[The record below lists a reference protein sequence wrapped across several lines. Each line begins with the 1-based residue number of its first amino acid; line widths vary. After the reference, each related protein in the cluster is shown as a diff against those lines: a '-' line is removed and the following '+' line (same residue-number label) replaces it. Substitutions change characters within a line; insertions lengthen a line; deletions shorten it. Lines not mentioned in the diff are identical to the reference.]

1 MNKDKELVC
10 IEICIDKLWNIEK
23 EELKNKVVSM
33 LNEFT
38 NIFSGIIYGS
48 DISADK
54 LQLKQH
60 NIYFMKIYFV
70 FSNAKQIKITESI
83 FNICIWRKQKTE
95 VIEESICCDDNDYIR
110 VGMRKQ
116 VPCIEYEEL
125 VETLYFDCNIKNL
138 ILQYIDKYIKF
149 NQINVNKNIINYGG
163 IILLHGPPGTGKSTL
178 MKGISHKISIRII
191 NCSKYKNVE
200 IFEIKSE
207 WILSKWHGESAK
219 NIDKIINIIKNNNN
233 SQENIFNIIIFD
245 EIESFVGCRK
255 SNMNKLLDAKRVVNT
270 MLIKLD
276 EINKCKNVIVLCS
289 TNLPLINDN
298 AFIDRVDLLINI
310 GLPSE
315 QS

>member
-125 VETLYFDCNIKNL
+125 VETLYFDC
-138 ILQYIDKYIKF
+138 
-149 NQINVNKNIINYGG
+149 NIINYGG